1 MSALDLDALEALC
14 DAATPGPWVAAPS
27 PWEGVSAPHGDP
39 RDGGSCEI
47 VDCVRGPS
55 HGDAAFIAA
64 AREALPAL
72 ITRLRAAESEVDAA
86 REALGGSFWT
96 TEGLADGIRRKT
108 AATERDAD
116 ARLRAAEARAA
127 WQPIET
133 VAIDETV
140 LLWDPVRRGV
150 RMGHVSIRRGC
161 VYTHWMPLPAAPE
174 APHV

>member
-72 ITRLRAAESEVDAA
+72 ITRLRAAEG
-86 REALGGSFWT
+86 RT
-96 TEGLADGIRRKT
+96 
-108 AATERDAD
+108 
-116 ARLRAAEARAA
+116 A

-133 VAIDETV
+133 VAVDETV

-161 VYTHWMPLPAAPE
+161 VYTHWMHLPAAPE